1 MAKEP
6 QTQSPQ
12 TGLYNRPEGDNSA
25 WLALTPEEVLE
36 PALPICDPHH
46 HLWDFETHRYLL
58 PDLLADLY
66 SGHNVRSTVFVQ
78 CTAFY
83 RADGPEAL
91 RPLGE
96 TEFVNG
102 AAAMCASGRYGPARA
117 CAAIVGFADLSLG
130 ARVEPVLEAH
140 LALAGGNPGGG
151 RFRGIRH
158 IVAHDPSAEIRPSS
172 SNPPPGLMADARWR
186 EGFARLAPLGLTFD
200 AWLYHPQIDEL
211 TALARAFPEQPIVLD
226 HVGGPLG
233 IGPYAGK
240 RDEVFPPWRQAMG
253 ELARCPNVFVK
264 LGGLG
269 MKIIGYDFH
278 KRPRPPG
285 SEELA
290 TLWRPSIE
298 TCIEAFT
305 PARCM
310 FESNFPVDKVS
321 GSYRVYWN
329 AFKRLAAGASA
340 AEKAALFHDT
350 AARFYGLGSILF
362 T

>member
-1 MAKEP
+1 MAA
-6 QTQSPQ
+6 TAD
-12 TGLYNRPEGDNSA
+12 TGVSNRPDGDNSD
-25 WLALTPEEVLE
+25 WLAQVPEEVLE
-36 PALPICDPHH
+36 PELPICDPHH
-46 HLWDFETHRYLL
+46 HLWDFEAHRYLL
-58 PDLLADLY
+58 PDLLADLT
-66 SGHNVRSTVFVQ
+66 SGHNVRSSVFIE
-78 CTAFY
+78 CTAMY
-83 RADGPEAL
+83 RAEGPEEL

-102 AAAMCASGRYGPARA
+102 AAAMSASGTYGPTRA

-130 ARVEPVLEAH
+130 ARVEAVLEAH
-140 LALAGGNPGGG
+140 LALSGG

-158 IVAHDPSAEIRPSS
+158 ISAFDPSGAIRRSHT
-172 SNPPPGLMADARWR
+172 NPPPKLLAEKRFR
-186 EGFARLAPLGLTFD
+186 EGFGRLGKLGLTFD
-200 AWLYHPQIDEL
+200 AWLYHPQISEL
-211 TALARAFPEQPIVLD
+211 TELARAFPEQPIVLD

-290 TLWRPSIE
+290 TLWRPYIE

-329 AFKRLAAGASA
+329 TFKRLASGASA
-340 AEKAALFHDT
+340 RDKAALFHDT
-350 AARFYGLGSILF
+350 AAAFYKLG
-362 T
+362 